1 MLYALASQQ
10 KRYEQANGPTEV
22 VIFSARLSKFGGIGC
37 STIPECI
44 RIAGLPDGKLLLDFR
59 GIWLQGSTNPPSF
72 FSTQMDC

>member
-44 RIAGLPDGKLLLDFR
+44 IKN
-59 GIWLQGSTNPPSF
+59 T
-72 FSTQMDC
+72 